1 MSAPGAPH
9 ISAEDV
15 KLDHGKAPTSAD
27 ARTDVA
33 TILSGSSDRA
43 SRVDAAKE
51 LVDLIKME
59 GPVSFARLRDLFTRG
74 APLLTP
80 APPCRSARLCP

>member
-43 SRVDAAKE
+43 ARVDAAKE
-51 LVDLIKME
+51 LVDLIKVE
-59 GPVSFARLRDLFTRG
+59 GPVRLALSL
-74 APLLTP
+74 PLALGEVVEP
-80 APPCRSARLCP
+80 KHPS